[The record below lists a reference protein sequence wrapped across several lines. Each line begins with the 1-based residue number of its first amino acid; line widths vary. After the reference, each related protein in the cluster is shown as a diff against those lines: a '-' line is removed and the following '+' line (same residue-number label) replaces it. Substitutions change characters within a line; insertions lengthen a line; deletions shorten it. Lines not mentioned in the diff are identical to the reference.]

1 MIEIPCDGL
10 GKLGIAWVPH
20 FVRDDNLDIFG
31 DINGHVMMRL
41 IPRLLWLSVFAFATS
56 VVAQSVGD
64 SKMLVITH
72 VTVIDATG
80 AAGKSDMTVTVVGDR
95 IARIEKSSR
104 KIFKDA
110 QVIDGRGKFLIPGLW
125 DMHVHTNFGDWL
137 PGGEEIILPLFVA
150 NGVTGVRD
158 MGGDLHQLLR
168 WRDRINAGTILGPRM
183 VISGPMI
190 DGAPPHFPASVPVT
204 TAAEGRKAVD
214 DLKEGGADFI
224 KVQSYIPR
232 DAYFAVADESK
243 KQGMTFVGHVPDAI
257 RASEASN
264 AGQKSIEHYTGIFE
278 GCSTVEDELLKGPK
292 GPRRVLETYSEPK
305 CAALIALLAKNGTWQ
320 VPTLTWERGQ
330 WLIDDMD
337 LSQSPG
343 AKYAAASWR
352 NKTYKQFTES
362 ILKELDTDPVAF
374 RRQFVA
380 KELEMTLAMHRAGVP
395 LMAGTDT
402 AAGVYVIP
410 GFSLHQELE
419 LFVKAGLTP
428 MEALQTATLNPAKF
442 LGRGRDSG
450 TVETGKVA
458 DLVLLDANP
467 LDDIRNTRKISG
479 VVLGGRYFSPAD
491 LDKILRNV
499 EAAAQQ
505 K

>member
-1 MIEIPCDGL
+1 MKRIS
-10 GKLGIAWVPH
+10 
-20 FVRDDNLDIFG
+20 
-31 DINGHVMMRL
+31 
-41 IPRLLWLSVFAFATS
+41 LLLLLVLLMPFA
-56 VVAQSVGD
+56 VAQSARD
-64 SKMLVITH
+64 SKTLVITH

-80 AAGKSDMTVTVVGDR
+80 AGPKPDMTVVVRAGR
-95 IARIEKSSR
+95 IAEIERASR
-104 KIFKDA
+104 KVRKDA
-110 QVIDGRGKFLIPGLW
+110 LVVDGRGKFLIPGLW

-137 PGGEEIILPLFVA
+137 RGGAEIILPLFVA
-150 NGVTGVRD
+150 NGITGVRD
-158 MGGDLHQLLR
+158 MGGDLHQLLE
-168 WRDRINAGTILGPRM
+168 WRKQIEAGTILGPRM
-183 VISGPMI
+183 LISGPMI

-204 TAAEGRKAVD
+204 TAADGRKAVD
-214 DLKEGGADFI
+214 DLKQGGADFI

-243 KQGMTFVGHVPDAI
+243 KQGMIFVGHVPDAI

-278 GCSTVEDELLKGPK
+278 GCSTIEDELLKGPK
-292 GPRRVLETYSEPK
+292 GPRRVVETYSEPK

-320 VPTLTWERGQ
+320 VPTLVWERGQ

-352 NKTYKQFTES
+352 NKSYKSFTES
-362 ILKELDTDPVAF
+362 ILKELDTDPVSY

-380 KELEMTLAMHRAGVP
+380 KELEMTLAIHRAGVP

-442 LGRGRDSG
+442 LGRTRDLG
-450 TVETGKVA
+450 TVETGKIA
-458 DLVLLDANP
+458 DLVLLDASP
-467 LDDIRNTRKISG
+467 LDDIRNTQKISA
-479 VVLGGRYFSPAD
+479 VVLGGRYFSRAD
-491 LDKILRNV
+491 LDGILKGV
-499 EAAAQQ
+499 EAAARE

>member
-1 MIEIPCDGL
+1 MKRIS
-10 GKLGIAWVPH
+10 
-20 FVRDDNLDIFG
+20 
-31 DINGHVMMRL
+31 
-41 IPRLLWLSVFAFATS
+41 LLLMFAFLAPFEFT
-56 VVAQSVGD
+56 QSARD
-64 SKMLVITH
+64 SKTLLITH

-80 AAGKSDMTVTVVGDR
+80 AAPKLDMTVVVRGGR
-95 IARIEKSSR
+95 IAGIER
-104 KIFKDA
+104 TLHKIPKQA
-110 QVIDGRGKFLIPGLW
+110 QVVDASGKFLIPGLW

-150 NGVTGVRD
+150 NGITGVRD
-158 MGGDLHQLLR
+158 MGGDLHQLLK
-168 WRDRINAGTILGPRM
+168 WRDQIDAGAILGPRM

-190 DGAPPHFPASVPVT
+190 DGAPPHFPASVPVAT
-204 TAAEGRKAVD
+204 TAEGRKAVD
-214 DLKEGGADFI
+214 DLKQSGADFI

-232 DAYFAVADESK
+232 DAYFAVAEESK

-264 AGQKSIEHYTGIFE
+264 AGQKSIEHFTGIFE
-278 GCSTVEDELLKGPK
+278 GCSTIEDELLKGPK
-292 GPRRVLETYSEPK
+292 GPRRVVETYSEPK

-330 WLIDDMD
+330 WLIDDLD

-343 AKYAAASWR
+343 AKYAAATWR
-352 NKTYKQFTES
+352 NKSYKKFTES
-362 ILKELDTDPVAF
+362 ILKELDTDPVAY

-442 LGRGRDSG
+442 LGRTQDFG
-450 TVETGKVA
+450 TVETGKLA
-458 DLVLLDANP
+458 DLVLLDASP
-467 LDDIRNTRKISG
+467 LDDIRNTQKISG
-479 VVLGGRYFSPAD
+479 VVLGGRYFSRAD
-491 LDKILRNV
+491 LDSILKTV
-499 EAAAQQ
+499 EAAARE

>member
-1 MIEIPCDGL
+1 MKCNSL
-10 GKLGIAWVPH
+10 
-20 FVRDDNLDIFG
+20 F
-31 DINGHVMMRL
+31 
-41 IPRLLWLSVFAFATS
+41 LLLTLLVSFAT
-56 VVAQSVGD
+56 AQSARD
-64 SKMLVITH
+64 EKTFAIAH

-80 AAGKSDMTVTVVGDR
+80 AAAKPDMTVIVRGGR
-95 IARIEKSSR
+95 IAAIEGGSR
-104 KIFKDA
+104 KLPKQA
-110 QVIDGRGKFLIPGLW
+110 QVVDGRGKFLIPGLW

-137 PGGEEIILPLFVA
+137 PGGKEIILPLFVA
-150 NGVTGVRD
+150 NGITGVRD
-158 MGGDLHQLLR
+158 MGGDLHQLQE
-168 WRDRINAGTILGPRM
+168 WRDQINAGSTMGPRM

-190 DGAPPHFPASVPVT
+190 DGAPPHFPASIPVA

-214 DLKEGGADFI
+214 DLRLGGADFI

-232 DAYFAVADESK
+232 DAYFAVAEESK
-243 KQGMTFVGHVPDAI
+243 KLGMTFVGHVPDAV

-278 GCSTVEDELLKGPK
+278 GCSTIEDELLKGPK
-292 GPRRVLETYSEPK
+292 GPRRVVETYSDAK
-305 CAALIALLAKNGTWQ
+305 CAALIALLAKNHTWQ
-320 VPTLTWERGQ
+320 VPTLVWERGQ
-330 WLIDDMD
+330 WLIDDLD

-343 AKYAAASWR
+343 AKYAAASLR
-352 NKTYKQFTES
+352 NKTYKKFTVS
-362 ILKELDTDPVAF
+362 ILKELDTDPVTY

-395 LMAGTDT
+395 LMAGTDS
-402 AAGVYVIP
+402 AAGVYVMP

-442 LGRGRDSG
+442 LGRTRDLG
-450 TVETGKVA
+450 TVEKGKLA

-467 LDDIRNTRKISG
+467 LDDISNTQKISA
-479 VVLGGRYFSPAD
+479 VVLAGRYLSRAE
-491 LDKILRNV
+491 LDGILKDV
-499 EAAAQQ
+499 EAAARE

>member
-1 MIEIPCDGL
+1 MMTRSISLLVLFGAFVATGTASDSPTL
-10 GKLGIAWVPH
+10 AIA
-20 FVRDDNLDIFG
+20 
-31 DINGHVMMRL
+31 
-41 IPRLLWLSVFAFATS
+41 
-56 VVAQSVGD
+56 
-64 SKMLVITH
+64 H
-72 VTVIDATG
+72 VTVIDVASGT
-80 AAGKSDMTVTVVGDR
+80 AKPDMTVTVRGDR
-95 IARIEKSSR
+95 IAAIERSSS
-104 KIFKDA
+104 KNLKGV
-110 QVIDGRGKFLIPGLW
+110 QVVDGRGKFLIPGLW

-158 MGGDLHQLLR
+158 MGGDLHQLLE
-168 WRDRINAGTILGPRM
+168 WRKQIDAGTILGPRM

-190 DGAPPHFPASVPVT
+190 DGAPPHFPASVPAS

-214 DLKEGGADFI
+214 DLKLGGADFI

-232 DAYFAVADESK
+232 DAYFAVAEESK
-243 KQGMTFVGHVPDAI
+243 KQNMTFVGHVPDAI

-278 GCSTVEDELLKGPK
+278 GCSTIEDELLKGPK
-292 GPRRVLETYSEPK
+292 GPRRVLETYSERK
-305 CAALIALLAKNGTWQ
+305 CAALIGLLAKNATWQ
-320 VPTLTWERGQ
+320 VPTLVWERGQ
-330 WLIDDMD
+330 WLIDDLD

-343 AKYAAASWR
+343 AQYAAVTWR
-352 NKTYKQFTES
+352 NKTYKKFTES
-362 ILKELDTDPVAF
+362 ILKDLDTDPVAY

-380 KELEMTLAMHRAGVP
+380 KELEITLAMHRAGVP
-395 LMAGTDT
+395 LLAGTDT

-428 MEALQTATLNPAKF
+428 AEALRTATLNPAKF
-442 LGRGRDSG
+442 LGRTRDLG
-450 TVETGKVA
+450 TVETDKLA

-467 LDDIRNTRKISG
+467 LDDIRNTQKISA
-479 VVLGGRYFSPAD
+479 VVLGGRYFSRSG
-491 LDKILRNV
+491 LDGILRNV
-499 EAAAQQ
+499 QAAGRE